1 MSRRDRFPLV
11 TPHANESFEGWAIE
25 PVLEINIADRSIK
38 GHYRFYGV
46 ASRKFQASVPFKVT
60 VSDLKMDNLVDA
72 IAQKLINQDPT
83 LAGTRITEEV
93 TDPADPVP

>member
-11 TPHANESFEGWAIE
+11 TPRTNEAFEGWAIE
-25 PVLEINIADRSIK
+25 PILEIDIANRTIR
-38 GHYRFYGV
+38 GHYRFYGI
-46 ASRKFQASVPFKVT
+46 ASRKFQVSVPFKVT

-93 TDPADPVP
+93 PDPADPVP